1 MMSVFENNAKFTE
14 SIKGEVIEYVKAN
27 WESWGTEEWLT
38 SKFIASV
45 GDEYLP
51 RRTLEMMS
59 VSAISEGK
67 HQREVREL
75 KNMGSMKEVIIM
87 LSTVDVLTDAYMI
100 YLYHTKGLENEALNL
115 LLMLGTNMLVQIIL
129 VCIQYSNKNW
139 RGKTKEILITL
150 LFLRP
155 IVDAYRIHFKVE
167 DSQIRFDP
175 LTEMILNKCVDLAT
189 ESIPGCFL
197 QCYVLLLNPDIGG
210 GGAIASLVISAFT
223 TGLTSAMIAFDM
235 DTDKPH
241 RELQVSE
248 PASSKRSELINN

>member
-1 MMSVFENNAKFTE
+1 
-14 SIKGEVIEYVKAN
+14 
-27 WESWGTEEWLT
+27 
-38 SKFIASV
+38 
-45 GDEYLP
+45 
-51 RRTLEMMS
+51 

-248 PASSKRSELINN
+248 PASSKRSEQQAKRANQQLVFGSQDEPLTKLHYSTSGSRSSTGTSKTLTTNGAGHSC